1 MRYSRPAVRSANIG
15 QLGNAGRPERERR
28 VSDGERRW
36 LTINQV
42 VERLR
47 AAGYDDTG
55 ATIRRMVDA
64 GDFGKEGEGWYRTER
79 GKYRMVAPAVVD
91 ALIARRRG
99 HSTPS

>member
-1 MRYSRPAVRSANIG
+1 VG
-15 QLGNAGRPERERR
+15 
-28 VSDGERRW
+28 DGERRW

-55 ATIRRMVDA
+55 ATLRRMVDA
-64 GDFGKEGEGWYRTER
+64 GDFGVEGDGWYRTER
-79 GKYRMVAPAVVD
+79 GKYRMVAAAAVD

-99 HSTPS
+99 HSAPS